1 MLTFHRPQGMA
12 WKRWAKSHLVKA
24 EPIVF
29 FPMCKGDQHQCYK
42 DSCPNGGACD
52 HVESMYPPPEF
63 SLRGFFLSRSRP
75 FRPYGMG
82 DLLYISS
89 SLRYRG
95 FISFCYMSRA
105 RFRLYIY
112 IFFWA
117 GGGGGGGFVSSASR
131 LLCMC
136 VCCRSLFWTHTP
148 GLSLFTPPLFFLPPL
163 SPRFPPSLPPPSRA
177 RALSSRS
184 SVSPVPTHL
193 PSRSPS
199 FSFSFL
205 LRRYGIYTNHSLDDL
220 TVYDDDVVVHTSNQD
235 CFPYPLDLGLT
246 LPIGGGESGMCVVV
260 VCVWWW
266 YVCSG
271 GGGSGGGGVRG
282 VSTGY
287 S

>member
-112 IFFWA
+112 IFFW
-117 GGGGGGGFVSSASR
+117 GGEEEEEVSF
-131 LLCMC
+131 LLLPGCC
-136 VCCRSLFWTHTP
+136 VCVCVADRYFGLTRPDCRS
-148 GLSLFTPPLFFLPPL
+148 SLLHFSF
-163 SPRFPPSLPPPSRA
+163 SPPSLRAFPPPSLLPRV
-177 RALSSRS
+177 RALSR
-184 SVSPVPTHL
+184 L
-193 PSRSPS
+193 ARLYRPSRPTSPPA
-199 FSFSFL
+199 
-205 LRRYGIYTNHSLDDL
+205 LRLSLSPFCAEG
-220 TVYDDDVVVHTSNQD
+220 T
-235 CFPYPLDLGLT
+235 
-246 LPIGGGESGMCVVV
+246 ESTPTTALM
-260 VCVWWW
+260 
-266 YVCSG
+266 
-271 GGGSGGGGVRG
+271 
-282 VSTGY
+282 T
-287 S
+287 